1 MKIGAL
7 KPALSDRAP
16 FRLSE
21 NLRVP
26 QKSGCYILASIND
39 DVIYIGQSVNL
50 CQRMQ
55 QHLDNPRMTAQT
67 ALGVASWFYFGLWD
81 EHEIDV
87 IETRLLFNFKA
98 TEGSL
103 PPLNRMGP

>member
-21 NLRVP
+21 SLRVP
-26 QKSGCYILASIND
+26 QKSGCYILASIYD
-39 DVIYIGQSVNL
+39 DVIYIGRSVNL
-50 CQRMQ
+50 YQRMQ

-67 ALGVASWFYFGLWD
+67 TLGVASWFYFGLWD
-81 EHEIDV
+81 ESELENV
-87 IETRLLFNFKA
+87 ETQLLFNFKA
-98 TEGSL
+98 AEGRW

>member
-7 KPALSDRAP
+7 KPALSRRVP

-55 QHLDNPRMTAQT
+55 QHLDSPRMTAQT
-67 ALGVASWFYFGLWD
+67 GLGVASWFYFGLWD
-81 EHEIDV
+81 ESELENV
-87 IETRLLFNFKA
+87 ETRLLFNFKA
-98 TEGSL
+98 AEGSL

>member
-7 KPALSDRAP
+7 KPAISNRAP

-21 NLRVP
+21 SLRVP

-50 CQRMQ
+50 SQRMQ

-67 ALGVASWFYFGLWD
+67 ALGVASWFYFGLWP
-81 EHEIDV
+81 EREIADV
-87 IETRLLFNFKA
+87 ERQLLLNFKA

>member
-1 MKIGAL
+1 MKIGDL
-7 KPALSDRAP
+7 SPALSNRAP

-21 NLRVP
+21 TLRVP
-26 QKSGCYILASIND
+26 HKSGCYTLASIND
-39 DVIYIGQSVNL
+39 DVIYIGKSVNL

-67 ALGVASWFYFGLWD
+67 ALGVASWFYFGLWP
-81 EHEIDV
+81 EREIDA
-87 IETRLLFNFKA
+87 IETQLLLNFKA
-98 TEGSL
+98 TEGRL

>member
-1 MKIGAL
+1 MKTNDMSPSLIN
-7 KPALSDRAP
+7 RAP

-21 NLRVP
+21 SLRVP
-26 QKSGCYILASIND
+26 RKSGCYILASIND

-67 ALGVASWFYFGLWD
+67 ALGVASWFYFGLWP
-81 EHEIDV
+81 EREIADV
-87 IETRLLFNFKA
+87 ETRLLFNFKA